1 MASKRDAKFVQLRNN
16 GFSNADIA
24 KKYGIS
30 RERVRQILAKLNY
43 VGKPDLLYKKRT
55 PEQAEYTLRKK
66 RAIIRNW
73 QKQNPE
79 KVTTYRR
86 NYMKNRGA
94 RDQDFYMRKALA
106 SRIRQALRKKCGLKS
121 KKTMDLIGCSVQELR
136 KHLEKQFQP
145 GMTWENWSISG
156 WHIDHIR
163 PCASFDLTDPIQQA
177 QCFHYTNLQPLWAK
191 DNMIKK
197 DHWEGN
203 LNEACI

>member
-1 MASKRDAKFVQLRNN
+1 MPSKRDAKFVELRNN

-30 RERVRQILAKLNY
+30 RERVRQILNKLNY
-43 VGKPDLLYKKRT
+43 AGKPDLRYKKCT
-55 PEQAEYTLRKK
+55 PEQEEFNLRRK
-66 RAIIRNW
+66 RAFIRHW
-73 QKQNPE
+73 QKQNPDR
-79 KVTTYRR
+79 VTIYRKNYAR
-86 NYMKNRGA
+86 NRCA
-94 RDQDFYMRKALA
+94 RDENFYMRKALA

-121 KKTMDLIGCSVQELR
+121 KRTMELIGCTVEYLR
-136 KHLEKQFQP
+136 QHLEQQFQP
-145 GMTWENWSISG
+145 GMSWDNWSISG